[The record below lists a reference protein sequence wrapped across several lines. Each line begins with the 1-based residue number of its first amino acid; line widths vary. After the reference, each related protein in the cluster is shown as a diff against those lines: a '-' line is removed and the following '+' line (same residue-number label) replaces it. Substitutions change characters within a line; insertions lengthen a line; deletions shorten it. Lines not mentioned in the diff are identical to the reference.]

1 MRGRSDDPDRT
12 RVSIVDPLVGTI
24 VATHYRIELGIA
36 AGGFGAIYRAVDLRD
51 ERDVAIKLLHPNL
64 TQSPAV
70 VARFRRE
77 GEALQQLHDPHTV
90 TAIEVGEMDDG
101 TLYIVMELLQGE
113 NLYETFKQ
121 LGPLPWR
128 RVVTIARAVCSSLS
142 EAHAL
147 GIVHRDLKPANIH
160 LEDHD
165 SVKVLDFGIA
175 KIIRGETGLDTSDLT
190 QAGHMIGTFDYMPPE
205 QMVGGECTGQTDI
218 FTLGVV
224 MYEMITGVRPFGE
237 HESATAMLA
246 ALLSRTPKPLGKY
259 AEVPPELDRIVLHC
273 LARKPEN
280 RYSSIDDLAIDLNTL
295 LVVEEDSTRLAHVTD
310 RIPRTDLMDAQ
321 HDAHEAIT
329 APIPEDV
336 IITPL
341 GTGDEDVA
349 ITPTSGSEDVLL
361 TPPADFDDVL
371 ATPPPSEDG
380 ATQFTPPPIMFD
392 EPDTT
397 TPSAPKYQKPKFL
410 PSQTLP
416 GIIAPKK
423 NR

>member
-1 MRGRSDDPDRT
+1 MKGRSDDPDRT
-12 RVSIVDPLVGTI
+12 RVAIVDPLVGTI

-36 AGGFGAIYRAVDLRD
+36 AGGFGAIYRALDLRD

-224 MYEMITGVRPFGE
+224 MYEMITGIRPFGE
-237 HESATAMLA
+237 HETATAMLA

-273 LARKPEN
+273 LACKPEN
-280 RYSSIDDLAIDLNTL
+280 RYTSIDDLAIDLNTM
-295 LVVEEDSTRLAHVTD
+295 LVVEEDSTRIAHVTD
-310 RIPRTDLMDAQ
+310 RIAKTELMESQ
-321 HDAHEAIT
+321 HDPHDAIT
-329 APIPEDV
+329 SPIPDDV
-336 IITPL
+336 MITPV
-341 GTGDEDVA
+341 GPGDDVS

-361 TPPADFDDVL
+361 TPSSDFDDVL

-380 ATQFTPPPIMFD
+380 ATQFAPPPIMLD
-392 EPDTT
+392 EPEVTM
-397 TPSAPKYQKPKFL
+397 PSVKTPKFL
-410 PSQTLP
+410 PTQTLP

-423 NR
+423 KS

>member
-1 MRGRSDDPDRT
+1 MTRGRSDDPDRT
-12 RVSIVDPLVGTI
+12 RVAIVDPLVGTI

-175 KIIRGETGLDTSDLT
+175 KIIRGETGIDASDLT

-224 MYEMITGVRPFGE
+224 MYEMITGVRPFGD

-280 RYSSIDDLAIDLNTL
+280 RYLSIDDLAIDLNTM

-310 RIPRTDLMDAQ
+310 RIARTDLMESQ
-321 HDAHEAIT
+321 HELHDAIT
-329 APIPEDV
+329 SPIPDDV
-336 IITPL
+336 LITPV
-341 GTGDEDVA
+341 GPGDDVS
-349 ITPTSGSEDVLL
+349 ITPTSGSEDVLI
-361 TPPADFDDVL
+361 TPSSDFDDVL

-380 ATQFTPPPIMFD
+380 ATQFAPPPIMFD
-392 EPDTT
+392 EPETT
-397 TPSAPKYQKPKFL
+397 TPSAKKPKFL

-423 NR
+423 KR